1 MENKKEDG
9 VISFFIPM
17 KRIPTTAQQK
27 DIVVRGGKPKVIDS
41 DRLREAR
48 SLLMGE
54 LWQRSPEVPMG
65 GVLELRTVWCFPMPK
80 SGTVEVPVTDEVSG
94 EMVKKKVKVY
104 NGMPK
109 PTRPDT
115 DNLVKLLKDVM
126 TKTGYW
132 WDDSQ
137 VAYETIS
144 KTYSGVT
151 GVYVEIIQAECTIN
165 TMLGIPGRHDE
176 DGQR

>member
-1 MENKKEDG
+1 MKNKKEDR

-17 KRIPTTAQQK
+17 KKIPATAQQK

-54 LWQRSPEVPMG
+54 LWQRSPEVPLG
-65 GVLELRTVWCFPMPK
+65 GILELRTVWCFPIPK
-80 SGTVEVPVTDEVSG
+80 SRMVEVPVTDENG
-94 EMVKKKVKVY
+94 NMVKKKIGVY
-104 NGMPK
+104 DGMAK
-109 PTRPDT
+109 STRPDT

-126 TKTGYW
+126 TACGYW

-165 TMLGIPGRHDE
+165 TMLGIPGRYVE
-176 DGQR
+176 DN